1 MVIICNGF
9 FPTYSDTSIISLLG
23 NGLNSLFITRKNN
36 KVRNDINI
44 TFIIAEEPVD
54 FKMELGKLRMIWVRV
69 TIVTKKIASMLF
81 NLSLFKIIFS
91 FRLFM
96 SPF

>member
-44 TFIIAEEPVD
+44 TFINFYMNIYK
-54 FKMELGKLRMIWVRV
+54 FINKIYKYLMIILNFHRC
-69 TIVTKKIASMLF
+69 
-81 NLSLFKIIFS
+81 IF
-91 FRLFM
+91 LEVLDI
-96 SPF
+96 